1 MVSSVNPGLVRGL
14 LALSWAFIYHPD
26 AHFLEMED
34 ASCFVLKLLKIFQQL
49 FVTMDQ
55 VM

>member
-1 MVSSVNPGLVRGL
+1 MVSAVKPGLLRGL
-14 LALSWAFIYHPD
+14 LGLSWAFIHHPD
-26 AHFLEMED
+26 AHFLEMD
-34 ASCFVLKLLKIFQQL
+34 GARCFVLKGKIFQQL